1 MADRTGQRLGNY
13 RLTQLLGRGGFA
25 EVYLGEHVRLGTL
38 AAIKVPYTRLA
49 SPDEVESFEKEAR
62 TIAHLRHPHI
72 VRVFDFDVVDDTPFL
87 VMDFAPNGTLRKLH
101 PRGTKLLLSLI
112 LTYVKQIADA
122 LQHAHDQRI
131 IHRDIKPENML
142 LGQNNELLLSDFG
155 IATISQ
161 SSRYEGKQD
170 MAGTIA
176 YTAPEQV
183 QGKPRPASDQYA
195 LGIVVYEWLCG
206 ERPFH
211 GSFTEI
217 ATQHVLTPPPSL
229 REKVPELS
237 PSVEQVVM
245 TALAK
250 DPKARFATIQA
261 FANALEQAQLAEQ
274 ALSSAPTILATPKK
288 PASTTQPASEV
299 APFVPP
305 PTLLAS
311 PDKER
316 EQPAPSTLDGVARP
330 LMPTLDKKI
339 TPPPVPGPLHAIA
352 STPWLHT
359 PTEAPAISPS
369 PQPTA
374 LPLRRISRRT
384 ILVGLAGAAVAGGGG
399 ITWWVFATSPRP
411 PSTSHQSST
420 SRPLATSHP
429 LYTCRGHFDAVNAV
443 AWSPDG
449 TRIASASSDNTVQV
463 WNAADGSHLYT
474 YHGHSDVVNGV
485 AWSLDSMRIAS
496 GSNDNTVQV
505 WNAADGSHVFTYRGH
520 FNYVNVVAW
529 SPDGTRIASG
539 SWDTTVQVWNAAD
552 GSHLYTYRGHI
563 NAVRALA
570 WSPGST
576 RIASAGYDNTVQV
589 WNAADGS
596 NVFTYHGHSDILYGV
611 AWSPDGTRIASANV
625 DSTVQVWNAAD
636 GSNVFTY
643 RGHSSVVEAVAWSRD
658 STHIASASLDKTV
671 QVWNAANGR
680 NAYTYHGHSDIVN
693 AVAWSP
699 DSMRIASASSDKTVQ
714 VWQPG

>member
-25 EVYLGEHVRLGTL
+25 EVYLGEHVRLGIL
-38 AAIKVPYTRLA
+38 AAVKVPYTRLS
-49 SPDEVESFEKEAR
+49 SPEEVESFEKEAR

-87 VMDFAPNGTLRKLH
+87 VMDYAPNGTLRKLY
-101 PRGTKLLLSLI
+101 PRGTKLPLSLI
-112 LTYVKQIADA
+112 LTYIKQIADA
-122 LQHAHDQRI
+122 LQQAHDQRI

-176 YTAPEQV
+176 YTAPEQM

-195 LGIVVYEWLCG
+195 LGIVVYEWISG

-217 ATQHVLTPPPSL
+217 AAQHVLTPPPSL
-229 REKVPELS
+229 REKVPALS
-237 PSVEQVVM
+237 PGVEQVVM

-250 DPKARFATIQA
+250 DPKARFATIHA
-261 FANALEQAQLAEQ
+261 FANALEQAHLAEQ
-274 ALSSAPTILATPKK
+274 ALGFAPTILATPKK
-288 PASTTQPASEV
+288 PALTTQPAPEV

-305 PTLLAS
+305 PTQLAS
-311 PDKER
+311 PDKDR
-316 EQPAPSTLDGVARP
+316 EQPAPSTFDSVARP

-339 TPPPVPGPLHAIA
+339 SLPPVPGPLHTIA

-369 PQPTA
+369 PRPA
-374 LPLRRISRRT
+374 VLPPRRISRRT
-384 ILVGLAGAAVAGGGG
+384 ILVSLAGVVVAGGGG

-411 PSTSHQSST
+411 P
-420 SRPLATSHP
+420 
-429 LYTCRGHFDAVNAV
+429 YTYRGHSKAVNGV
-443 AWSPDG
+443 AWSRDS
-449 TRIASASSDNTVQV
+449 TRIASAS
-463 WNAADGSHLYT
+463 L
-474 YHGHSDVVNGV
+474 
-485 AWSLDSMRIAS
+485 
-496 GSNDNTVQV
+496 DNTVQV
-505 WNAADGSHVFTYRGH
+505 WNAADGSHVYIYPGH
-520 FNYVNVVAW
+520 SNYVNAVAW

-539 SWDTTVQVWNAAD
+539 SWDKTVQVWNAAD
-552 GSHLYTYRGHI
+552 GSHVYTYRGHI

-589 WNAADGS
+589 WNVADGS
-596 NVFTYHGHSDILYGV
+596 HVFTYHGHSDILYGV

-636 GSNVFTY
+636 GSHVFTY

-658 STHIASASLDKTV
+658 ST
-671 QVWNAANGR
+671 
-680 NAYTYHGHSDIVN
+680 
-693 AVAWSP
+693 
-699 DSMRIASASSDKTVQ
+699 RIASASGDKTVQ

>member
-25 EVYLGEHVRLGTL
+25 EVYMGEHVRLGTL
-38 AAIKVPYTRLA
+38 VAVKVPYTRLA

-87 VMDFAPNGTLRKLH
+87 VMDYAPNGTLRKLH

-112 LTYVKQIADA
+112 LTYVKQIAEA
-122 LQHAHDQRI
+122 LQQAHDQRI

-142 LGQNNELLLSDFG
+142 LGQDNELLLSDFG

-170 MAGTIA
+170 IAGTIA

-217 ATQHVLTPPPSL
+217 AAQHVLTPPPSL
-229 REKVPELS
+229 REKMPALS
-237 PSVEQVVM
+237 PGVEQVVL

-250 DPKARFATIQA
+250 DPKARFATIHA

-288 PASTTQPASEV
+288 PASTTQPAPEV
-299 APFVPP
+299 APFVSP

-316 EQPAPSTLDGVARP
+316 EQSAPSTYEGVARP
-330 LMPTLDKKI
+330 PTPTLDTKI
-339 TPPPVPGPLHAIA
+339 SPPPVPGPLHTIA
-352 STPWLHT
+352 STPWLHR
-359 PTEAPAISPS
+359 PTEAPAISQS
-369 PQPTA
+369 PQPA
-374 LPLRRISRRT
+374 APPPRRISRRT
-384 ILVGLAGAAVAGGGG
+384 ILVSLAGVVVAGGGG
-399 ITWWVFATSPRP
+399 ITWWVLATAPRP
-411 PSTSHQSST
+411 P
-420 SRPLATSHP
+420 
-429 LYTCRGHFDAVNAV
+429 YTYRGHSDTVVAV
-443 AWSPDG
+443 AWSPN
-449 TRIASASSDNTVQV
+449 S
-463 WNAADGSHLYT
+463 
-474 YHGHSDVVNGV
+474 
-485 AWSLDSMRIAS
+485 
-496 GSNDNTVQV
+496 
-505 WNAADGSHVFTYRGH
+505 
-520 FNYVNVVAW
+520 
-529 SPDGTRIASG
+529 TRIASG
-539 SWDTTVQVWNAAD
+539 SDD
-552 GSHLYTYRGHI
+552 H
-563 NAVRALA
+563 
-570 WSPGST
+570 
-576 RIASAGYDNTVQV
+576 TVQV

-596 NVFTYHGHSDILYGV
+596 NVYTYRGHSGAVRAL
-611 AWSPDGTRIASANV
+611 AWSRDSTRIASASV
-625 DSTVQVWNAAD
+625 DKTVQVWNAAD
-636 GSNVFTY
+636 GSN
-643 RGHSSVVEAVAWSRD
+643 
-658 STHIASASLDKTV
+658 I
-671 QVWNAANGR
+671 
-680 NAYTYHGHSDIVN
+680 YTYHGHTDIVN
-693 AVAWSP
+693 AVTWSP
-699 DSMRIASASSDKTVQ
+699 DGTRIASASSDKTVQ